1 MDIFAAIAERRIRQ
15 AMEEG
20 AFDELQGKGRPFDF
34 SDERGVPRD
43 LRVVYRILKHADCL
57 PPEVQ
62 LRKEVRSL
70 QELLPTIQEEARLRD
85 AVREI
90 NEKVTVLNLMSA
102 RSGGHLRNEVAQLYV
117 EKLVDRL
124 RRP

>member
-1 MDIFAAIAERRIRQ
+1 MDVFTAIAERRIRQ

-20 AFDELQGKGRPFDF
+20 AFDDLQGRGRPFDF

-57 PPEVQ
+57 PPELE

-70 QELLPTIQEEARLRD
+70 QELLPSIRDEGRLRE
-85 AVREI
+85 AVRAI
-90 NEKVTVLNLMSA
+90 NEKVTALNLMSA
-102 RSGGHLRNEVAQLYV
+102 RGHLRNEVAQLYV